1 MQLDRW
7 QLRVTPCSGI
17 TPCSGM
23 QEKEQRTFVMKMLLN
38 RRECAE
44 PEVTG
49 QMGFG
54 GVLLGESERKDIPD
68 LGQMR

>member
-1 MQLDRW
+1 
-7 QLRVTPCSGI
+7 
-17 TPCSGM
+17 
-23 QEKEQRTFVMKMLLN
+23 MKMLLN